1 MGVNKPSIE
10 TEWIEWKKQS
20 PLPCEWESERHMLA
34 LLGRGPGAK
43 QKARR
48 LVEGDSLARLA
59 RMNSEDLRRMASLTP
74 LEARRVQAAFLLG
87 RRVELER
94 GRPHPNLRRAKDVF
108 SHLEP
113 RLRGLQREVFV
124 ALLLD
129 VQNRLQ
135 GEALVSVGTLTS
147 SLVHPREVFRQA
159 IAQGA
164 AAVIVAHNHPSG
176 DPDPS
181 QADREVTRRLIRA
194 GRLLGVP
201 LLDHVVIG
209 DQRFASLRSSMD
221 FEASDSVAAEPFGR
235 TANR

>member
-1 MGVNKPSIE
+1 MQEQSNE
-10 TEWIEWKKQS
+10 TEWIDWKKQRPS
-20 PLPCEWESERHMLA
+20 ALGNKAESILMEFMGREARDKARSLVESE
-34 LLGRGPGAK
+34 
-43 QKARR
+43 
-48 LVEGDSLARLA
+48 SLSRLA
-59 RMNSEDLRRMASLTP
+59 RRDQDELGRLGSLTR
-74 LEARRVQAAFLLG
+74 LEARRVHAAFALG
-87 RRVELER
+87 RQVELER
-94 GRPHPNLRRAKDVF
+94 AKPNPNLRRAKDVYQ
-108 SHLEP
+108 HLEP

-124 ALLLD
+124 VLLLD

-194 GRLLGVP
+194 GQLLGIP
-201 LLDHVVIG
+201 LLDHVVVG
-209 DQRFASLRSSMD
+209 EGRFASLRSSMD
-221 FEASDSVAAEPFGR
+221 FDVPTTVAAESMGGV
-235 TANR
+235 